1 MSRTIIPIFNARE
14 VPHIAWFEHIQMPM
28 WTEHNWQSLDCA
40 FIQNALMR
48 AHDVPDL
55 WRQDVSLLENV
66 RHAAVLVLL
75 IENEQG
81 YDVLLTT
88 RAAHLRHHAGQVSF
102 VGGRIE
108 VSETAV
114 QAALREANEEIGLN
128 PDDVMIL
135 GAMPD
140 YQTITGFCVTPIVA
154 VMSASLWQVQAIR
167 IDAQEVAQMF
177 TVPLRTLFDRA
188 QVRVH
193 TFEYAEKSRVFLSIT
208 HGEFFIWG
216 ASMAMLHNFDLILRA
231 GFE

>member
-1 MSRTIIPIFNARE
+1 MTQSIIPIFNPRA
-14 VPHIAWFEHIQMPM
+14 VPHMAWSEHAKMPA
-28 WTEHNWQSLDCA
+28 WIEQNWQSLNRI
-40 FIQNALMR
+40 FIKRALMH
-48 AHDVPDL
+48 AQDVSDL
-55 WRQDVSLLENV
+55 WRQDVCLSENV

-75 IENEQG
+75 IESEQG
-81 YDVLLTT
+81 YDVVLTT

-108 VSETAV
+108 TGETPI
-114 QAALREANEEIGLN
+114 QTALREANEEIGLN
-128 PDDVMIL
+128 PDDVM
-135 GAMPD
+135 
-140 YQTITGFCVTPIVA
+140 TPIVA
-154 VMSASLWQVQAIR
+154 VMSASLWQAQTIR
-167 IDAQEVAQMF
+167 IDAQEVDQMF
-177 TVPLRTLFDRA
+177 TVPLRTLFDRT